1 MVRISLCM
9 IVKNEEDVLA
19 RCLDSAKGIADEIII
34 VDTGSTDQTKK
45 IAESYTDNVLDFEWC
60 EDFSAA
66 RNYSFSKATMDYIL
80 WLDADDILTQENQ
93 QQFLEL
99 KANLPDNVAMVM
111 MKYHTAFHEDGSP
124 SFSYYRER
132 LVKNHAGFCWE
143 GAVHEAIV
151 PSGKILY
158 SDIAVTHKKVHPSD
172 PDRNLHI
179 FEHLLKQGVILQ
191 PRQQFYYARE
201 LYYHAR
207 YREALQVLEV
217 FLDSGKGWIENQIDA
232 CRQSALCCYALN
244 EPDRALQSLLRS
256 LQYDLP
262 RAEICC
268 DIGKHFAD
276 RTNYRLAVFWYQ
288 TALSLPRNDQ
298 SGAFIF
304 PDCYGY
310 LPAIMLCV
318 CYDRLGD
325 RKQAEYYNELA
336 GSFKPEDPSYLSN
349 RDFFNAQ
356 KEKTGQETF

>member
-1 MVRISLCM
+1 MIQISLCM

-19 RCLDSAKGIADEIII
+19 RCLESVGKIADEIVI

-45 IAESYTDNVLDFEWC
+45 IAQSYTDNLFDFEWC
-60 EDFSAA
+60 EDFAAA

-80 WLDADDILTQENQ
+80 WLDADDILTEENQ
-93 QQFLEL
+93 KLFLEL
-99 KANLPDNVAMVM
+99 KENLTPDVSMVM

-132 LVKNHAGFCWE
+132 LIKNHAGFHWE

-151 PSGKILY
+151 PSGKIIY
-158 SDIAVTHKKVHPSD
+158 SEIAVTHKKIHPSN
-172 PDRNLHI
+172 PDRNLQI
-179 FEHLLKQGVILQ
+179 FEHLLEKGTVLQ

-207 YREALQVLEV
+207 YREALEV
-217 FLDSGKGWIENQIDA
+217 FETFLDSEEGWIENMIDA
-232 CRQSALCCYALN
+232 CRQAALCHYALN
-244 EPDRALQSLLRS
+244 EPFQALQCLLRS
-256 LQYDLP
+256 MQYDLP

-268 DIGKHFAD
+268 DIGKHFVD
-276 RTNYRLAVFWYQ
+276 RTNYRPAIFWYQ

-298 SGAFIF
+298 SGAFVF

-325 RKQAEYYNELA
+325 RKQAEQYNELA
-336 GSFKPEDPSYLSN
+336 GSFKPEDPFYLSN
-349 RDFFNAQ
+349 REFFKAQ
-356 KEKTGQETF
+356 TKSAGQETF